1 MPLATRPGGGDLAAE
16 IPLVSSMRPDL
27 VSLAL
32 FVRIADMRSITRAA
46 SASHIALA
54 AASRRITQLEEQ
66 YGVQLLTRGA
76 RGVELTPAG
85 SALLAHARRMLE
97 QADDL
102 RAELSDYTKG
112 GKGLVR
118 VHANASALAQ
128 HLPEDIAAFC
138 TAHPGV
144 KVAVEEHRSGAIV
157 QALRSGGADIGVVM
171 EGASLE
177 GLQSLDYRTDHLVA
191 VVPRGHSVRGSKVAF
206 ARLLAH
212 DFVGLESDTV
222 ISSLMA
228 AAAAAEGKPLR
239 LRMQLKGFDVVA
251 RMIQAGLGIGILP
264 EAVARNFARSM
275 KLRLVPLTDA
285 WARRRM
291 WVCVKDLEALPASA
305 RQLVEHLSPG

>member
-1 MPLATRPGGGDLAAE
+1 
-16 IPLVSSMRPDL
+16 MRPDL

-32 FVRIADMRSITRAA
+32 FVRIAETRSITKAA
-46 SASHIALA
+46 ESSHMALA
-54 AASRRITQLEEQ
+54 AASRRVTQLEEQ
-66 YGVQLLTRGA
+66 YGVQLLNRGA
-76 RGVELTPAG
+76 RGVDLTPAG
-85 SALLAHARRMLE
+85 SALLSHARKLLG
-97 QADDL
+97 QADEM
-102 RAELSDYTKG
+102 RAELSDFTKG

-118 VHANASALAQ
+118 IHANASALAQ

-138 TAHPGV
+138 AQHPGV

-157 QALRSGGADIGVVM
+157 QALRSGNADIGVVM
-171 EGASLE
+171 EGASIE

-191 VVPRGHSVRGSKVAF
+191 VVPRQHSVRGTKVSF
-206 ARLLAH
+206 AKLLSH

-222 ISSLMA
+222 ISRLMA

-275 KLRLVPLTDA
+275 KLRLVPLTDP
-285 WARRRM
+285 WAQRRM
-291 WVCVKDLEALPASA
+291 WVCVKDFQALPASA
-305 RQLVEHLSPG
+305 RQLVNHLADPSQSAKAPLPK

>member
-1 MPLATRPGGGDLAAE
+1 
-16 IPLVSSMRPDL
+16 MRPDL

-32 FVRIADMRSITRAA
+32 FVRIADMRSITKAA
-46 SASHIALA
+46 EASHIALA

-66 YGVQLLTRGA
+66 YGVQLLLRGA

-85 SALLAHARRMLE
+85 TALLAHARRLLE

-102 RAELSDYTKG
+102 RSELSDYTKG

-118 VHANASALAQ
+118 IYANASALAQ

-138 TAHPGV
+138 AQHPGV

-157 QALRSGGADIGVVM
+157 QALRSGNADIGVVM
-171 EGASLE
+171 EGASIE

-191 VVPRGHSVRGSKVAF
+191 VVPRQHSVRGTKVSF
-206 ARLLAH
+206 AKLLSH

-222 ISSLMA
+222 ISRLMA

-275 KLRLVPLTDA
+275 KLRLVPLTDP
-285 WARRRM
+285 WAQRRM
-291 WVCVKDLEALPASA
+291 WVCVKDFQALPASA
-305 RQLVEHLSPG
+305 RQLVNHLADPSQSAKAPLPK